1 MPVAGDPY
9 ALTPDKVREPPASLL
24 GQLAYC
30 GPGFVLSA
38 SIVGSGELIATTTLG
53 AKAGFIVLWV
63 IILSCVVK
71 VALQLEFGR
80 HTILSGRTPLESI
93 NRLPGPK
100 PAGAHWTIW
109 GWFLLQPLKIAQM
122 AGIVGAVALVLNLV
136 LPQVSVPVWCWA
148 SAGVV
153 GLLVSLER
161 YRMIERSSLAL
172 LVLFTLLTLTSVVAL
187 QWTEYAISG
196 SQVLS
201 GLSFQLP
208 AAATVVVFA
217 AFGLTGVGGDEI
229 IQYGYWLLEK
239 GYAAYAGPREETD
252 AWRDRARG
260 WIRVM
265 TLDALAS
272 MVAYT
277 VVTVAFFLLGAAVL
291 HSQQKVPEG
300 NALIESLA
308 HMYTDTL
315 GAWAHWLFLLGA
327 FVVLFS
333 TLFSAM
339 AAWTRMYADAFAQVG
354 MINFRDQAER
364 RRTVFWLAWA
374 FALLW
379 AGIYLFFEKPVWM
392 VALGGVATAAILLL
406 VVFAAIVFRYR
417 SADPAM
423 LPSKRYDVALWCSIV
438 AIVSFVVYGLCDL
451 ASKNL

>member
-1 MPVAGDPY
+1 MPIDGDPY
-9 ALTPDKVREPPASLL
+9 ALTPDKVREPPESLFE
-24 GQLAYC
+24 QLAYC

-53 AKAGFIVLWV
+53 ATAGFIVLWV
-63 IILSCVVK
+63 IILSCLVK

-122 AGIVGAVALVLNLV
+122 AGIVGAVALVLNLF
-136 LPQVSVPVWCWA
+136 LPQVEVAVWCWA
-148 SAGVV
+148 SAGLV

-172 LVLFTLLTLTSVVAL
+172 LVLFTLLTLTSVAAL
-187 QWTEYAISG
+187 QWTDYAIS
-196 SQVLS
+196 LDDIAS
-201 GLSFQLP
+201 GLSFRLP
-208 AAATVVVFA
+208 AAATMVVFA

-252 AWRDRARG
+252 AWRRRARG

-265 TLDALAS
+265 TLDAIAS
-272 MVAYT
+272 MIAYT

-291 HSQQKVPEG
+291 NAQEKIPQG

-315 GAWAHWLFLLGA
+315 GPWAHWVFLLGA

-354 MINFRDQAER
+354 LVNFRDQRSR

-379 AGIYLFFEKPVWM
+379 AGIYVINEAPVKM
-392 VALGGVATAAILLL
+392 VVLGGIATAAILLL
-406 VVFAAIVFRYR
+406 VVYAAIVFRYR
-417 SADPAM
+417 DADPAM
-423 LPSKRYDVALWCSIV
+423 RPSPLYDAALWCSII
-438 AIVSFVVYGLCDL
+438 AIVSFVVYGLVDL
-451 ASKNL
+451 VRGLG

>member
-1 MPVAGDPY
+1 
-9 ALTPDKVREPPASLL
+9 
-24 GQLAYC
+24 
-30 GPGFVLSA
+30 
-38 SIVGSGELIATTTLG
+38 
-53 AKAGFIVLWV
+53 
-63 IILSCVVK
+63 
-71 VALQLEFGR
+71 
-80 HTILSGRTPLESI
+80 
-93 NRLPGPK
+93 
-100 PAGAHWTIW
+100 
-109 GWFLLQPLKIAQM
+109 
-122 AGIVGAVALVLNLV
+122 
-136 LPQVSVPVWCWA
+136 
-148 SAGVV
+148 
-153 GLLVSLER
+153 
-161 YRMIERSSLAL
+161 MIERSSLAL